1 MKIIIS
7 ESQLNLILSERFSL
21 PKVSKP
27 KISYPA
33 QSVRPVSPLMK
44 QVESLK
50 PNYIKQFGQQKY
62 NELVS
67 KLTSKQISKEQFLKD
82 LSSTKQ
88 TGPVQGVKGV
98 VMTPDEIVKITKMS
112 EKIAVGQ
119 LPSGTLKINKN
130 GSPENIIV
138 TFVRQKNDYVASAGY
153 TTNWETRKITIN
165 VQNLPKNKEEI
176 KRVLYH
182 EVTHLKDPTPA
193 FLKQNKKGEYYVSG
207 SGTNYAN
214 DASKV
219 MNKIKEIEK
228 NTPQGQ
234 PYPKEYYD
242 LKNKHKELFSKYE
255 YAPSEKTANFQMI
268 YNSIPDKINQIIKNY
283 SSKFGKKKATET
295 LDSILGYLKG
305 KGGNI
310 QTIIG
315 QRQVD
320 YLNNLKK
327 VDVNQY
333 NDLVK
338 KITQQVESLRT
349 QL

>member
-7 ESQLNLILSERFSL
+7 ESQLDLILSERFRF

-27 KISYPA
+27 KVTYRA
-33 QSVRPVSPLMK
+33 QTVSPLMK

-88 TGPVQGVKGV
+88 TGLVQGVKGV

-112 EKIAVGQ
+112 EKIAAGQ
-119 LPSGTLKINKN
+119 LPSGILQINKN

-138 TFVRQKNDYVASAGY
+138 TFVRQKNNNVASASY
-153 TTNWETRKITIN
+153 TTNWERKITIN

-182 EVTHLKDPTPA
+182 EVTHLKDPTPE
-193 FLKQNKKGEYYVSG
+193 FLKQNKKGEYYVTG

-283 SSKFGKKKATET
+283 STKFGKKKATET

>member
-7 ESQLNLILSERFSL
+7 ESQLDLILSERFRF

-27 KISYPA
+27 KVTYRA
-33 QSVRPVSPLMK
+33 QTVSPLMK

-50 PNYIKQFGQQKY
+50 PGYIKQFGQQKY

-98 VMTPDEIVKITKMS
+98 VMTPEELVKVNQMS
-112 EKIAVGQ
+112 EKIVAGQ
-119 LPSGTLKINKN
+119 FPSGVLQLKK
-130 GSPENIIV
+130 GSSVEDVVVN
-138 TFVRQKNDYVASAGY
+138 FVRQNNNTVAVAGL
-153 TTNWETRKITIN
+153 TKDWGPKLTIN
-165 VQNLPKNKEEI
+165 VKNLPKNKEEV

-182 EVTHLKDPTPA
+182 ELTHMKDPAPEI
-193 FLKQNKKGEYYVSG
+193 LKQSKTGQYYMKGSG
-207 SGTNYAN
+207 SQYAN
-214 DASKV
+214 QAD
-219 MNKIKEIEK
+219 KIAIRFKEIEK
-228 NTPQGQ
+228 NTPKGQ
-234 PYPKEYYD
+234 PLPKEYYD
-242 LKNKHKELFSKYE
+242 LKNQYNKLYSKYE
-255 YAPSEKTANFQMI
+255 YSPKEKTANFQMI

-283 SSKFGKKKATET
+283 STKFGKKKATET

>member
-1 MKIIIS
+1 MKIIIK
-7 ESQLNLILSERFSL
+7 ESQFNRILSERFRF
-21 PKVSKP
+21 PKVSAP
-27 KISYPA
+27 KARPSV
-33 QSVRPVSPLMK
+33 QSVSSLRQ

-82 LSSTKQ
+82 LSTTKQ
-88 TGPVQGVKGV
+88 TGVVQGVKGV
-98 VMTPDEIVKITKMS
+98 VMTPEEITKITKMS
-112 EKIAVGQ
+112 EKIAAGQ
-119 LPSGTLKINKN
+119 LPSGKLKVNVGN
-130 GSPENIIV
+130 SPEEIYIN
-138 TFVRQKNDYVASAGY
+138 FVNLNNSTVAAAGY
-153 TTNWETRKITIN
+153 NRDWSRQLTIN
-165 VQNLPKNKEEI
+165 VKNLPKNKEEI

-182 EVTHLKDPTPA
+182 EVTHMKDPTPTY
-193 FLKQNKKGEYYVSG
+193 LKQSKTGQSYITG
-207 SGTNYAN
+207 SGTQYAN
-214 DASKV
+214 QAEKV
-219 MNKIKEIEK
+219 MSRIKEIEK
-228 NTPQGQ
+228 NTPKGQ
-234 PYPKEYYD
+234 PFPKEYYD
-242 LKNKHKELFSKYE
+242 LKNQHSKLFSKYE

-268 YNSIPDKINQIIKNY
+268 YNSIPDKINTILKDY

-338 KITQQVESLRT
+338 KITQQVESIRT

>member
-7 ESQLNLILSERFSL
+7 ESQLNLILSERFSF

-82 LSSTKQ
+82 LSATKQ

-98 VMTPDEIVKITKMS
+98 LMTPEELVKVTKMS
-112 EKIAVGQ
+112 EKIAAGQ
-119 LPSGTLKINKN
+119 LPSGILQLKI
-130 GSPENIIV
+130 GSSIQNV
-138 TFVRQKNDYVASAGY
+138 VVDFVKQNTNTVAMAGI
-153 TTNWETRKITIN
+153 TKDWGPKLTIN
-165 VQNLPKNKEEI
+165 VKNLPKNKEEV
-176 KRVLYH
+176 KRILYH
-182 EVTHLKDPTPA
+182 ELTHMKDPTPK
-193 FLKQNKKGEYYVSG
+193 FLRQNKKGGWYVSG
-207 SGTNYAN
+207 SGTNYVN
-214 DASKV
+214 DAGKV
-219 MNKIKEIEK
+219 MDKIKEIEK
-228 NTPQGQ
+228 NTPKGQ
-234 PYPKEYYD
+234 PLPKEYYD
-242 LKNKHKELFSKYE
+242 LKNQHKELFSKYE
-255 YAPSEKTANFQMI
+255 YAPNEKTANFQMI
-268 YNSIPDKINQIIKNY
+268 YNSIPDKINAILKDY
-283 SSKFGKKKATET
+283 SLKFGKKKATET

-338 KITQQVESLRT
+338 KITQQVESIRT

>member
-1 MKIIIS
+1 MKIIIK
-7 ESQLNLILSERFSL
+7 ESQFNRILSERFRF
-21 PKVSKP
+21 PKVSAPKARPAVQSAKP
-27 KISYPA
+27 I
-33 QSVRPVSPLMK
+33 SPLRQ

-67 KLTSKQISKEQFLKD
+67 KLTSKQISKEQFLKE
-82 LSSTKQ
+82 LSSKKI
-88 TGPVQGVKGV
+88 TGVVQGVKGV
-98 VMTPDEIVKITKMS
+98 VMTPEEITKITKMS
-112 EKIAVGQ
+112 EKIVAGQ
-119 LPSGTLKINKN
+119 YPSGTIQLKK
-130 GSPENIIV
+130 GSSIEDVVVN
-138 TFVRQKNDYVASAGY
+138 FVRQNNNTVAIAGI
-153 TTNWETRKITIN
+153 TKDWGPKLTIN
-165 VQNLPKNKEEI
+165 VKNLPKNKEEV
-176 KRVLYH
+176 KRTLYH
-182 EVTHLKDPTPA
+182 ELTHMKDPAPQI
-193 FLKQNKKGEYYVSG
+193 LKQNKTGQYYMKGSG
-207 SGTNYAN
+207 SQYAN
-214 DASKV
+214 QADKV
-219 MNKIKEIEK
+219 MSRIKEIEK
-228 NTPQGQ
+228 NTPKGQ

-242 LKNKHKELFSKYE
+242 LKNQHSKLFSKYE
-255 YAPSEKTANFQMI
+255 YSPKEKTANFQMI
-268 YNSIPDKINQIIKNY
+268 YNSIPDKINAILKDY
-283 SSKFGKKKATET
+283 SLKFGKKKATET

-338 KITQQVESLRT
+338 KITQQVESIRT

>member
-7 ESQLNLILSERFSL
+7 ESQLDLILSERFRF

-82 LSSTKQ
+82 LSTTKQ

-112 EKIAVGQ
+112 EKIAAGQIPANTILKVKVGNTIQ
-119 LPSGTLKINKN
+119 DIPVEFVSQAGGMMGGYNPISSKFRFNVKN
-130 GSPENIIV
+130 FSNQ
-138 TFVRQKNDYVASAGY
+138 RAD
-153 TTNWETRKITIN
+153 
-165 VQNLPKNKEEI
+165 EI
-176 KRVLYH
+176 KRTIYH
-182 EVTHLKDPTPA
+182 EVTHAKDPMPS
-193 FLKQNKKGEYYVSG
+193 FLKQNKAGEYYMT
-207 SGTNYAN
+207 GTGNHYAN
-214 DASKV
+214 QYLELGKKMDD
-219 MNKIKEIEK
+219 ITK
-228 NTPQGQ
+228 NTPKGQ
-234 PYPKEYYD
+234 SLPKEYND
-242 LKNKHKELFSKYE
+242 LQAKGEKLYSKYVNS
-255 YAPSEKTANFQMI
+255 PVEKTANFQMI
-268 YNSIPDKINQIIKNY
+268 YNSIPDKINAILKDY

-310 QTIIG
+310 QNVIG

-320 YLNNLKK
+320 LLNDLKK
-327 VDVNQY
+327 NDLNQY
-333 NDLVK
+333 NSLVK
-338 KITQQVESLRT
+338 KITQQVESIRT